1 MVWETLVTHTLAVW
15 RRTDKQPYWS
25 RVSTDYWTGLLLS
38 CHQTCPSDSVFPD
51 SWQDVWKKRVCF
63 FDLASLTSS
72 DPCGSTWMSERRLCQ
87 SSCLAFSRMNPET
100 EIISSIH
107 ISYVSCNWWAYTPKP
122 GVIYL
127 KKPLDTVL
135 HSSVSPDLCQ
145 VPPRKGFTLIK
156 IKCFQQLYNK

>member
-15 RRTDKQPYWS
+15 RRTDTQPYWS

-51 SWQDVWKKRVCF
+51 SWQDVWKKEFVFLILHRWPLVIPVE
-63 FDLASLTSS
+63 AH
-72 DPCGSTWMSERRLCQ
+72 G
-87 SSCLAFSRMNPET
+87 CLRGGFVRAAVWLSAGWIQKQ
-100 EIISSIH
+100 IISSIH

-145 VPPRKGFTLIK
+145 VPPCKGFTLIK
-156 IKCFQQLYNK
+156 VKCFQQLYNK